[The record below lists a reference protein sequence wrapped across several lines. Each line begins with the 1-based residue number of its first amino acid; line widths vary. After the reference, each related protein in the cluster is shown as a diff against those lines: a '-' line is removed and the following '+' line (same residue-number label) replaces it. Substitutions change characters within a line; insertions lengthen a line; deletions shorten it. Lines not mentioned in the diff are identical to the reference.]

1 MTPKLQEGN
10 VIKQDNIK
18 VVRPEIHERI
28 KVTPRQYSLVDLGGT
43 PSTDSRTA
51 AERNKDYLHPIKGAK
66 DRFKASMVNETNPLV
81 GLERTVLPAAAGA
94 ALITTPATVIGGV
107 TGSAVVDKMTG
118 GWGNWLEDK
127 TGIPSE
133 IGNYTNP
140 GAIYGGVKGY
150 HIDKNQLASKFVK
163 GDADLAW
170 NPINKNH
177 WIFNK
182 EARTPTNVG
191 MAVANRIA
199 PFLQGAE
206 KLPMK
211 TLAYQAAKRTK
222 GNASVS
228 ASELKANPSDYS
240 GASILGGGSL
250 EGRNLLAQYIF
261 GENPLIK
268 RAFFKDATKN
278 IKPISGNEA
287 RRSFSHGERYNQLY
301 PGLEN
306 RRYQMRSVVP
316 QGHPLKFK
324 GGMEEFIEYAGENP
338 IGKVVGKE
346 GSPVMRLGEKEFMT
360 FREPGTNYV
369 GPIDDVGGHLVKFQF
384 NKGKLKQ
391 TSQDLWKFNPADYTK
406 RWSGEKSPAE
416 AIRLTKQAALMDKSG
431 TPFILQQSNPVWFGK
446 TAVRE
451 PMAMKKGGQFTFKKS
466 PAVKDAEELNG
477 KRDMRKK
484 FVKSSRPT
492 YKRRVKK
499 AQEGIKFATYTPV
512 EVNQTDYRDL
522 TSIDN
527 PFNEFN
533 FATTYDKPTAL
544 VVPETTETKNEV
556 ETKSEPVV
564 VNNPTPPVVVNKPTQ
579 NVSTSTTW
587 RSPYKDKA
595 KWTKD
600 LSDAYRKVGIT
611 NDNAIRMLLAQ
622 DALESDWG
630 KSAQGKYNFGNLT
643 TGSSWKGNYVVGND
657 KNAKGE
663 AIKQKFR
670 AYESMDDYAKDKIQF
685 LKRLYGF
692 DENDDINKF
701 VAKLTGSNKG
711 KRKYAEAGNYAKLL
725 TGVYNGI
732 PKGENGMIVK
742 YQEPAQGVQRRD
754 NTYVQSPI
762 DRIPITRTDENG
774 KPWNELSTMERAR
787 LNVRQGRNPV
797 TSKPIARGNLEIT
810 SPEFDILA
818 GVRGLPLGK
827 VGEMAEQGL
836 AKSGNRWAR
845 NRVVGRAISNSEI
858 KTPTQSMPN
867 NVG

>member
-1 MTPKLQEGN
+1 M
-10 VIKQDNIK
+10 
-18 VVRPEIHERI
+18 
-28 KVTPRQYSLVDLGGT
+28 
-43 PSTDSRTA
+43 
-51 AERNKDYLHPIKGAK
+51 
-66 DRFKASMVNETNPLV
+66 
-81 GLERTVLPAAAGA
+81 
-94 ALITTPATVIGGV
+94 
-107 TGSAVVDKMTG
+107 
-118 GWGNWLEDK
+118 
-127 TGIPSE
+127 
-133 IGNYTNP
+133 
-140 GAIYGGVKGY
+140 
-150 HIDKNQLASKFVK
+150 
-163 GDADLAW
+163 
-170 NPINKNH
+170 
-177 WIFNK
+177 
-182 EARTPTNVG
+182 
-191 MAVANRIA
+191 
-199 PFLQGAE
+199 
-206 KLPMK
+206 
-211 TLAYQAAKRTK
+211 
-222 GNASVS
+222 
-228 ASELKANPSDYS
+228 
-240 GASILGGGSL
+240 
-250 EGRNLLAQYIF
+250 
-261 GENPLIK
+261 
-268 RAFFKDATKN
+268 
-278 IKPISGNEA
+278 
-287 RRSFSHGERYNQLY
+287 
-301 PGLEN
+301 
-306 RRYQMRSVVP
+306 
-316 QGHPLKFK
+316 
-324 GGMEEFIEYAGENP
+324 
-338 IGKVVGKE
+338 
-346 GSPVMRLGEKEFMT
+346 
-360 FREPGTNYV
+360 
-369 GPIDDVGGHLVKFQF
+369 
-384 NKGKLKQ
+384 
-391 TSQDLWKFNPADYTK
+391 
-406 RWSGEKSPAE
+406 
-416 AIRLTKQAALMDKSG
+416 
-431 TPFILQQSNPVWFGK
+431 
-446 TAVRE
+446 
-451 PMAMKKGGQFTFKKS
+451 
-466 PAVKDAEELNG
+466 
-477 KRDMRKK
+477 

-544 VVPETTETKNEV
+544 VVPETTETKNEI
-556 ETKSEPVV
+556 ETKSESVV

-587 RSPYKDKA
+587 RSPYKDRA

-622 DALESDWG
+622 DALESGWG

-685 LKRLYGF
+685 LKRLYDF
-692 DENDDINKF
+692 DENDDINTF
-701 VAKLTGSNKG
+701 TSKLTGSNKG
-711 KRKYAEAGNYAKLL
+711 KRRYAEASNYAKLL

-797 TSKPIARGNLEIT
+797 TSKPVARGNLEIT

-818 GVRGLPLGK
+818 GIRGLPLGK

-845 NRVVGRAISNSEI
+845 NRVVGRAISSSEI

-867 NVG
+867 NVGWGPRQTIKGAIHDKDTMEPLKLYSPKRYDAVNEGAPKAGVWFQGKLGVPRTAANHSIPGKAEKAANARDLFAKRPVRVEGDLELNKPLVTVGDVPNRAQIQRAADTMGGDGVIFNDVYDNGYGRNQVVFSYRTDLKNGKMFKKGTNVANNEVSRATSIGDLLKSRGFGESDNFKLPDYATPNSPSDPMGLHALRLSNGGFDKLPRTVNGQTHFNSGSFNWPYKSESMATNLHAYDVDPTEWIDKLSTDFSKASRGAVSSKDLHPWALDRANNETLFATSGTNNIYIGHKGITKTAKEFGEKNVNRLISHEMDHAIHIPGEPPKGFDLDYLMKSTPEQPNYFPTKNSTELAARGSQLKDYFGLTSPDQELTEGMLRYAAKNYVKDTGTDNNMTAFFNSITDWKEAAKWLSEWSSAVAVPVIITNKKINEHESTRDNGSTVRER